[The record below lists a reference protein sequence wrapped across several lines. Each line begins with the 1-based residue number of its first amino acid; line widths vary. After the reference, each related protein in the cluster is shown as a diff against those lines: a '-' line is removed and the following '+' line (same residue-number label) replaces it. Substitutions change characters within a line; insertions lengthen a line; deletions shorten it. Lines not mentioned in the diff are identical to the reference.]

1 MTTSL
6 SDLLLERLQRESQ
19 PKDDWPALVL
29 AALDGASA
37 VDELLAARPRA
48 AKATRPA
55 PTATPAASRPR
66 AAATGAYLRSI
77 TVEGFRG
84 IGRPATLDLVPGPG
98 LTLVVGRNGSGKSSF
113 AEALEQLLTGD
124 TFRWANRT
132 KEWRDGW
139 RNLHHGHAALR
150 AELALEGE
158 RAPCVMATE
167 WPDDGELE
175 DGETWAQVHGKPR
188 TGLDALGWTE
198 ALETYRPFLSYNELG
213 SMLDEGPSKLYD
225 ALSAILG
232 LDALVEAQAVL
243 QKARA
248 SREKALKDAQA
259 EHKELAAGLS
269 AMEDERAQAVA
280 IALGAKDWNLERVGE
295 ILAGSAGADGEE
307 GALRQL
313 REMAALPAP
322 SAEAVAQA
330 AASLRAAAAKVKSAT
345 KTVAARSRDLA
356 EVLEHALRFH
366 ERHGDGDCPVCGR
379 AGALTG
385 KWHAEKAAQAREL
398 RDSARDVEAAQ
409 RQASDARAQAARLPA
424 PRADVIERAPA
435 LGPEVARAADALR
448 AWTAGLS
455 AEDAEALADHIEKAG
470 PRLRTAV
477 EALRRLATAELQKRE
492 DAWRPFAR
500 QLTAWVET
508 ALLAR
513 QGAAAAPSL
522 KKAEE
527 WVKKAGEAIR
537 NERFDPIAQRSIA
550 IWNQLRLNSNVTLG
564 SITLESAGK
573 RRRVDLHVQVDG
585 VEGAALGVMSQGE
598 LHCLALSLFIPRATL
613 PESPFRFMMIDDPVQ
628 SMDPARVDGLARV
641 LESAA
646 KDRQVIV
653 FTHDDRLAEAVRRL
667 GIDARAVEVTRREG
681 SIVQLRAGRDPVSRN
696 IEDAIA
702 VAKTEG
708 LPPAAA
714 RRVIPGLCRV
724 AIEAACTETVRRRR
738 LARGERHVEVEK
750 LLADCSGTRTFV
762 SLALFDDPQ
771 KAGDVL
777 PRLNKESRDY
787 ADVYRLCNEGA
798 HGVEVGARID
808 FIRAAEK
815 LARWLQERP

>member
-6 SDLLLERLQRESQ
+6 SDLLLERLQRESK
-19 PKDDWPALVL
+19 PKDDWPPLVL
-29 AALDGASA
+29 AAIDGANA

-48 AKATRPA
+48 AKAARPA
-55 PTATPAASRPR
+55 VQAAGPAKPG

-84 IGRPATLDLVPGPG
+84 VGRPAMLELVPGPG
-98 LTLVVGRNGSGKSSF
+98 LTLVFGRNGSGKSSF

-139 RNLHHGHAALR
+139 RNLHHPHAALR

-158 RAPCVMATE
+158 RAPCVVAGQ
-167 WPDDGELE
+167 WPDDGALE
-175 DGETWAQVHGKPR
+175 DGETWAQVQGKPR
-188 TGLDALGWTE
+188 TALAALGWTS

-243 QKARA
+243 QKART
-248 SREKALKDAQA
+248 SREKALKEAQA
-259 EHKELAAGLS
+259 LHKELLAGLPGI
-269 AMEDERAQAVA
+269 EDERAQAVA
-280 IALGAKDWNLERVGE
+280 IALGAKDWGLDKVEQV
-295 ILAGSAGADGEE
+295 LAGSAAAEGEE
-307 GALRQL
+307 GALRLL
-313 REMAALPAP
+313 RELAALPAA
-322 SAEAVAQA
+322 SAEAVTQA
-330 AASLRAAAAKVKSAT
+330 AAALRAATAKVKGAA

-356 EVLEHALRFH
+356 EVLDHALRFH
-366 ERHGDGDCPVCGR
+366 ERHGDGECPVCGR
-379 AGALTG
+379 AGALTA
-385 KWHAEKAAQAREL
+385 KWRAEKAAQARDL
-398 RDSARDVEAAQ
+398 RDAAREVDAAQ
-409 RQASDARAQAARLPA
+409 RQAADARAQAQRLPA
-424 PRADVIERAPA
+424 PRADAIERAPA
-435 LGPEVARAADALR
+435 LGPEVARAAEALR

-455 AEDAEALADHIEKAG
+455 TEDGEALADHLEKAG
-470 PRLRTAV
+470 PRLRGAV

-500 QLTAWVET
+500 QIAAWVET
-508 ALLAR
+508 AREAR
-513 QGAAAAPSL
+513 QGAAAVPAL

-527 WVKKAGEAIR
+527 WVKDAGEAIR
-537 NERFDPIAQRSIA
+537 NERFDPIAQRSIG

-598 LHCLALSLFIPRATL
+598 LHCLALSLFIPRATV
-613 PESPFRFMMIDDPVQ
+613 PESPFRFIVIDDPVQ

-641 LESAA
+641 LQAAA

-653 FTHDDRLAEAVRRL
+653 FTHDDRLPEAVRRL
-667 GIDARAVEVTRREG
+667 GIDARAIEVTRREG
-681 SIVQLRAGRDPVSRN
+681 SIVQTRAGRDPVSRN

-708 LPPAAA
+708 LPAAAA

-724 AIEAACTETVRRRR
+724 AIEAACTEAVRKRR
-738 LARGERHVEVEK
+738 LARGERHRDVEE
-750 LLADCSGTRTFV
+750 LLAGCAGTRAFV

-777 PRLNKESRDY
+777 PRLDKESRDY
-787 ADVYRLCNEGA
+787 ADVYRMCNEGA
-798 HGVEVGARID
+798 HGVEVGGRID
-808 FIRAAEK
+808 FVRTAEK
-815 LARWLQERP
+815 LARWLQQRP